1 MLNTHYIE
9 FCYSFFIILIK
20 VTLYSDELNE
30 EEHQR
35 KYPSIDSE
43 NFIQKNLVI
52 CKEKNA
58 HKKGNHQ
65 KYIHGILN
73 LSSKRYGI

>member
-9 FCYSFFIILIK
+9 FCYSFFIIFIK

-35 KYPSIDSE
+35 KYPSINSE
-43 NFIQKNLVI
+43 NFIEKNLVI
-52 CKEKNA
+52 FEERNA
-58 HKKGNHQ
+58 HIKG
-65 KYIHGILN
+65 KAPTLY
-73 LSSKRYGI
+73 S